1 MAREPVHMGSSTMS
15 RYRLSMSRPVA
26 LVTGGGRGIGAAISD
41 RLARDG
47 YDVLLTYNTSS
58 KPAEMVVDA
67 IRARGDD
74 ALAVKVDCAD
84 RGEVGL
90 LGQHPWM
97 ERGVDVL
104 VLNHGI
110 YRRVQGDDLSLEA
123 LDATMRTNFDGA
135 VAVWKAVSPH
145 LTSDARMVVIGSQ
158 LGTRGSPHGADYA
171 ASKAALSTWA
181 RSLAQAVGPQ
191 GKRVNIVAPGYV
203 DTDLLAGDTVEKRL
217 QREGEVPLQRMGTPD
232 DVASVVSFLVGPDS
246 SYITGAILH
255 VNGGLYLP

>member
-1 MAREPVHMGSSTMS
+1 
-15 RYRLSMSRPVA
+15 MSRPVA
-26 LVTGGGRGIGAAISD
+26 LVTGGGRGIGAAIAD
-41 RLARDG
+41 RLAADG
-47 YDVLLTYNTSS
+47 YDVLLTYNRSS

-67 IRARGDD
+67 IRERGDD

-84 RGEVGL
+84 SGEVGL

-104 VLNHGI
+104 ILNHGV
-110 YRRVQGDDLSLEA
+110 YNRVQGSAMTLEDLT
-123 LDATMRTNFDGA
+123 ATMKTNFEGA
-135 VAVWKAVSPH
+135 VAVWKAVQPH
-145 LTSDARMVVIGSQ
+145 LTQKARMVVVGSQ

-181 RSLAQAVGPQ
+181 RSLAQSVGPE
-191 GKRVNIVAPGYV
+191 GKRVNILAPGYV
-203 DTDLLAGDTVEKRL
+203 DTDLLAGDSPEKRA
-217 QREGEVPLQRMGTPD
+217 QRENEVPLQRVGSPEDM
-232 DVASVVSFLVGPDS
+232 ASTVSFLVGPDS